1 MKKNKHNRRFRQGI
15 RMEQV
20 QKTAMKYLLGALLL
34 LVILSIIVFTL
45 LGNAF

>member
-1 MKKNKHNRRFRQGI
+1 MKKNKHNRRFQQKF
-15 RMEQV
+15 RMERV

-34 LVILSIIVFTL
+34 LVLLSIIVFTL